1 MCYLDQCG
9 KLEENTDY
17 SGNDLM
23 SGGAMGRIPKIMS
36 SADECRQACIDL
48 KDCFGFTFV
57 KSDKTRHNCAVKK
70 EWRHES
76 KTRSTCCDSGQVT
89 NACRKGNVA
98 WIELR
103 SFKGKFIYVP
113 ERFKSIIYHHNIY

>member
-1 MCYLDQCG
+1 
-9 KLEENTDY
+9 
-17 SGNDLM
+17 
-23 SGGAMGRIPKIMS
+23 MGRIPKIMS

-103 SFKGKFIYVP
+103 SFKGKFMFLKDSRALYII
-113 ERFKSIIYHHNIY
+113 IIYTRRVNINPDVST